1 MSPTFSSGK
10 LKGMLEPV
18 EEVADR
24 AINHLEDQAKTNPE
38 IDMKP
43 LLQGFTLDAISRVA
57 FGMNTNVIR
66 GEDQE
71 FAKTAYDVFG
81 SFTGDNVFNV
91 IFFQIIFLFPS
102 IIEKLGFWPESGMK
116 IARMAQDIM
125 TERDKKNITHGDFI
139 DRLREYKKVMVP
151 PVTNEMINAQSM
163 VFLTAGFETTANTL
177 GSMLYFFATNPDLQE
192 KVYEEMIDNL
202 DDDDNVTYET
212 TKEMHYLEAFIME
225 TMRMRPPL
233 VEHDRYCVKDCVVNG
248 IKVRKGTMI
257 QMPIYAAHYNEEF
270 FPEPNVFNPDRFLK
284 ENEDKI
290 IPYTWRPFGAG
301 NRVCIGQ
308 RFALLEIKIFVAKLL
323 QKFKIV
329 KTARTALDIPK
340 GTMFL
345 LTYPEIVV
353 KLEKR

>member
-18 EEVADR
+18 EDIADQ
-24 AINHLEDQAKTNPE
+24 AINHLEEQVKSNPE

-57 FGMNTNVIR
+57 FGMNTNVHR
-66 GEDQE
+66 GGDQE
-71 FAKTAYDVFG
+71 FAKTAYEVFG
-81 SFTGDNVFNV
+81 AFTGDNVFNV
-91 IFFQIIFLFPS
+91 VMFQLLFMFPS
-102 IIEKLGFWPESGMK
+102 LISMLGFWPESAMK
-116 IARMAQDIM
+116 IAKMAQDIM
-125 TERDKKNITHGDFI
+125 TERDQKNVTNGDFI

-151 PVTNEMINAQSM
+151 PVTGPMINAQSM

-177 GSMLYFFATNPDLQE
+177 GSMMYFFATNPDLQD
-192 KVYEEMIDNL
+192 KVYEEMIENL

-212 TKEMHYLEAFIME
+212 TKEMHYLEAFTME
-225 TMRMRPPL
+225 TLRMKPPL
-233 VEHDRYCVKDCVVNG
+233 VEHDRICVKDCVVNG
-248 IKVRKGTMI
+248 IKVK
-257 QMPIYAAHYNEEF
+257 Q
-270 FPEPNVFNPDRFLK
+270 DRFLK
-284 ENEDKI
+284 ENEDQI

-329 KTARTALDIPK
+329 QTSKTALATPN

-353 KLEKR
+353 KLERR